1 MNSEPSH
8 REEVTDMWIVFY
20 VDDAGR
26 DVRYGAYSLMEH
38 GDDAMERLEA
48 MGRRA
53 GICHET
59 QWEAR

>member
-1 MNSEPSH
+1 MRETPSH
-8 REEVTDMWIVFY
+8 REGGVSMWIVFY
-20 VDDAGR
+20 RDDAGR

-38 GDDAMERLEA
+38 GDDAMERLEG